1 MAGFGNNGLE
11 VSGSTIYTLEIRAA
25 SSEAEGRQLMEGIMS
40 NKIKGLLLGIF
51 LIGAISGSVVAFAGF
66 GRAENELISDEAPGS
81 ENRYVLRDYE
91 GYVAIFVENEPT
103 LPMTV
108 TDIQVS
114 TLREL
119 DKQMLVTGMKVD
131 THEGLVM
138 LLEDL
143 GS

>member
-1 MAGFGNNGLE
+1 MK
-11 VSGSTIYTLEIRAA
+11 
-25 SSEAEGRQLMEGIMS
+25 
-40 NKIKGLLLGIF
+40 NKIKGFILGVMAAA
-51 LIGAISGSVVAFAGF
+51 AISSSVFAFAGA
-66 GRAENELISDEAPGS
+66 GKAENEFIDSIPPGS

-91 GYVAIFVENEPT
+91 GYVAIFVENEPE

-108 TDIQVS
+108 TNIQVS

-119 DKQMLVTGMKVD
+119 DRRMLVTGMKVD
-131 THEGLVM
+131 SHEGLVM

>member
-1 MAGFGNNGLE
+1 MKNKVKGFILGVMA
-11 VSGSTIYTLEIRAA
+11 AA
-25 SSEAEGRQLMEGIMS
+25 
-40 NKIKGLLLGIF
+40 
-51 LIGAISGSVVAFAGF
+51 AISSSVFAFAGA
-66 GRAENELISDEAPGS
+66 GKTENTYSDSVPPGS

-91 GYVAIFVENEPT
+91 GYVAIFVENEPK

-119 DKQMLVTGMKVD
+119 DRKMLVTGMKID
-131 THEGLVM
+131 SHEELVM

>member
-1 MAGFGNNGLE
+1 MKNKVKGFILGVMA
-11 VSGSTIYTLEIRAA
+11 AA
-25 SSEAEGRQLMEGIMS
+25 
-40 NKIKGLLLGIF
+40 
-51 LIGAISGSVVAFAGF
+51 AISSSVFAFAGA
-66 GRAENELISDEAPGS
+66 GKAEGVSGGSVPPGS

-91 GYVAIFVENEPT
+91 GYVAIFVENEPE

-119 DKQMLVTGMKVD
+119 DRKMLVTGMKVD
-131 THEGLVM
+131 DHEGLVM

>member
-1 MAGFGNNGLE
+1 
-11 VSGSTIYTLEIRAA
+11 
-25 SSEAEGRQLMEGIMS
+25 MS
-40 NKIKGLLLGIF
+40 NKIKGVVLGVF
-51 LIGAISGSVVAFAGF
+51 MLCAAVTTVFALTGT
-66 GRAENELISDEAPGS
+66 GNAENQFISSDAVGS

-91 GYVAIFVENEPT
+91 GLVAVFVENDPE

-119 DKQMLVTGMKVD
+119 DRQLLEKGLKINS
-131 THEGLVM
+131 HEKLVM
-138 LLEDL
+138 TLEDL